1 MTLHCASIKKSSAP
15 LSLSVEK
22 TSAMACIDSITFSIT
37 RTSYPTGHIC
47 SIDYSYFLRIDEE
60 EFDHHE
66 SFNVS
71 VVLFGDD
78 LLYDKHIGDIAYD
91 AHQISVTEPMPVKRS
106 FAVDC
111 SILNEAIG
119 ADRVFMK
126 IYAVSNNGHTVTS
139 RSETIRDWF

>member
-1 MTLHCASIKKSSAP
+1 
-15 LSLSVEK
+15 
-22 TSAMACIDSITFSIT
+22 MACIDSITFSIT

-47 SIDYSYFLRIDEE
+47 SIDYSYFLRIVEE

-111 SILNEAIG
+111 TVLNEAIG

-126 IYAVSNNGHTVTS
+126 IHAVSNTGHTVTS